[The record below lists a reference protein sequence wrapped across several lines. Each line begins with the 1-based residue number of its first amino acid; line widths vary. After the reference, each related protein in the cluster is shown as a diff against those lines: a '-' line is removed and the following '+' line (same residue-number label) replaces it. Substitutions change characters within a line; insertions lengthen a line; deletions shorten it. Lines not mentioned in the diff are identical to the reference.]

1 MRKRYVLGLVLL
13 LSGSLVVLIARSLS
27 RPKSVPVY
35 EVRRTGFARI
45 ITAEGVLKAADATA
59 VTAPSEAEGPLKVAF
74 MVADGSTIRKGDVV
88 VRFDPTEFEDLM
100 RDGRGDRASTENK
113 ISKTTVL
120 AEADRSNLIGDAEQA
135 ARELEAAQR
144 FQKKDAEI
152 FSRSSRIESE
162 IDGELASRR
171 RAYSRS
177 VLGIREA
184 VSRADH
190 DLLAIDERKADL
202 KIRRARNGL
211 AEIEIRAPHDGILVL
226 TRDWRG
232 EMTRIGDTVWG
243 GQPLGEIPDLRR
255 MKAEVFVLEADAGGL
270 APGQKATLSLEA
282 APGRAYEA
290 RVSRLDAVAK
300 PRMRGVPVQ
309 FFGATLEVDR
319 TDTETMK
326 PGARVRA
333 RLVVARQDD
342 AVTVPLQAIFQKGSR
357 KIVYVRT
364 GSGFEERH
372 VETGQ
377 SSLGRVVVV
386 AGLRAGERIAL
397 KNPTNPTSPL
407 NPLAPSDSSAPRGG
421 DASREA
427 GVSQ

>member
-13 LSGSLVVLIARSLS
+13 LSGSLVVLVSRGLS

-45 ITAEGVLKAADATA
+45 ITAEGVLKAANATA

-74 MVADGSTIRKGDVV
+74 IVADGSTIRKGDVV
-88 VRFDPTEFEDLM
+88 VRFDPTEFEDLL

-113 ISKTTVL
+113 ISNTTVL
-120 AEADRSNLIGDAEQA
+120 AEADRSNLVGDAEQA

-162 IDGELASRR
+162 IDGELATRR
-171 RAYSRS
+171 RAYARS
-177 VLGIREA
+177 ILGIREA

-243 GQPLGEIPDLRR
+243 GEPLGEIPDLKR

-270 APGQKATLSLEA
+270 APGQKATLSLDA

-319 TDTETMK
+319 TDPETMK

-333 RLVVARQDD
+333 RLVVAQQDD

-357 KIVYVRT
+357 KVVFVRR
-364 GSGFEERH
+364 GSGFEERA

-386 AGLRAGERIAL
+386 GGLRAGERIAL
-397 KNPTNPTSPL
+397 KNPMNP
-407 NPLAPSDSSAPRGG
+407 PSDSSAPRGG

-427 GVSQ
+427 AVSQ